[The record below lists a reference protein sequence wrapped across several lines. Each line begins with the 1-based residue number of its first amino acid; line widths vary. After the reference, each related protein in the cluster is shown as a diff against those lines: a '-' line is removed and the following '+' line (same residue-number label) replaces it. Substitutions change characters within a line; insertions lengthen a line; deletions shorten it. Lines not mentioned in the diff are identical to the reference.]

1 MPGCS
6 GRRRCRCC
14 ASPLTAALGA
24 QLVVLVL
31 AQALHAADLRRPAC
45 GLHRAHRRHFP
56 GALRGRG
63 QALYTVL
70 GYGVSGV
77 VGGLAGGWLS
87 TQFGI
92 RAVFWAAVGAA
103 ALGWWCALRS
113 GRADRIA
120 RPAPP

>member
-1 MPGCS
+1 ML
-6 GRRRCRCC
+6 RF
-14 ASPLTAALGA
+14 ALTAAFGA
-24 QLVVLVL
+24 QLAVLVL
-31 AQALHAADLRRPAC
+31 AQALHLLTFAAQHAAC
-45 GLHRAHRRHFP
+45 IAIITRHFP

-70 GYGVSGV
+70 GYGISGV
-77 VGGLAGGWLS
+77 VGGVAGGWLS

-113 GRADRIA
+113 TRADA
-120 RPAPP
+120 AGHQLPPP